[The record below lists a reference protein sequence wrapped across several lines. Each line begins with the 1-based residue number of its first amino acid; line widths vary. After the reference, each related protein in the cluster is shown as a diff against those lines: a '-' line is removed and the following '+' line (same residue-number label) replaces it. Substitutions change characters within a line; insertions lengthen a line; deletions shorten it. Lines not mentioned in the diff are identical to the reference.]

1 MLMLKLFSKKHT
13 KQKNMT
19 KQELLDT
26 ISHLGRKQVA
36 FEPVQH
42 ENDDDE
48 LTRAINDPIYHDN
61 QWDLHEDVDGEKL
74 AEFWDE
80 ATKELE
86 PEADSFTE

>member
-1 MLMLKLFSKKHT
+1 
-13 KQKNMT
+13 MT
-19 KQELLDT
+19 KQELLET
-26 ISHLGRKQVA
+26 IVHLGQKPVA
-36 FEPVQH
+36 FEPIPD

-61 QWDLHEDVDGEKL
+61 QWDLHETVDGEALEK
-74 AEFWDE
+74 FWDT